1 MINRRVRRE
10 EVLSGSIGR
19 RGMDRLARLF
29 TFKHFF
35 TEMIYPGG
43 VMPWITFIVGA
54 LAGGL
59 IAGLWMRARVARL
72 EAAKQFVETGV
83 TKLQDAFQALAD
95 AALRSNQSA
104 FLDAARTTL
113 ETTRAEMSGD
123 LALKQTAIEG
133 AVGGMVQPLADSLG
147 RLEIHVRELERAR
160 EKAYGSLGEQV
171 QTLSRETATLST
183 ALRSPQTRGRWGEV
197 TLRRVAELAGMVHN
211 CDFQEQETREG
222 DGVRIRPD
230 MIVRLPGGR
239 SLIVDAKVPLTAFL
253 DAAGSQD
260 EPSRK
265 AALVRHGQQVSEHV
279 RQLSS
284 KQYWNQFQPTPELVV
299 LFLPGDHFF
308 SAALEIRPDLIEEA
322 LAKKVVIATPV
333 TLISVLKGIAY
344 GWNQEQLA
352 ENAEEIRRVASEMY
366 ERVQLVQEHYSDT
379 GRLLEKTVEAYNRSV
394 GSWDSRLV
402 PSLRKMRELGVSN
415 GKEPEAPEQIDLLA
429 RRPRAVNGF

>member
-1 MINRRVRRE
+1 MTWF
-10 EVLSGSIGR
+10 
-19 RGMDRLARLF
+19 A
-29 TFKHFF
+29 
-35 TEMIYPGG
+35 
-43 VMPWITFIVGA
+43 FIVG
-54 LAGGL
+54 LIAGGL
-59 IAGLWMRARVARL
+59 VAGLWMRARVARL
-72 EAAKQFVETGV
+72 EAARQFAESGA
-83 TKLQDAFQALAD
+83 TKLQETFQALAD

-104 FLDAARTTL
+104 FLDVARVSL
-113 ETTRAEMSGD
+113 QTTRAEMSGD
-123 LALKQTAIEG
+123 LAQKQTAIEG
-133 AVGGMVQPLADSLG
+133 VVQPLAASLG
-147 RLEIHVRELERAR
+147 RLETQVRELERAR

-171 QTLSRETATLST
+171 QTLARETATLST

-211 CDFQEQETREG
+211 CDFSEQETREG
-222 DGVRIRPD
+222 DGIRIRPD
-230 MIVRLPGGR
+230 MIVRLPAGR
-239 SLIVDAKVPLTAFL
+239 CLVVDAKVPLTAYL
-253 DAAGSQD
+253 DAVGAPD
-260 EPSRK
+260 EASRK
-265 AALVRHGQQVSEHV
+265 ASMVRHSQQVSEHV

-284 KQYWNQFQPTPELVV
+284 KQYWNQFQPAPELVV

-308 SAALEIRPDLIEEA
+308 SAALECRPELIEEA

-352 ENAEEIRRVASEMY
+352 ENAEEIRRVATEMY

-415 GKEPEAPEQIDLLA
+415 GDEPEAPEQIDLLT

>member
-1 MINRRVRRE
+1 MTWF
-10 EVLSGSIGR
+10 
-19 RGMDRLARLF
+19 A
-29 TFKHFF
+29 
-35 TEMIYPGG
+35 
-43 VMPWITFIVGA
+43 FIA
-54 LAGGL
+54 GL
-59 IAGLWMRARVARL
+59 IAGGLAAWLWMRARVARV
-72 EAAKQFVETGV
+72 EAAKQFAESGV
-83 TKLQDAFQALAD
+83 TKLQDTFQALAD

-104 FLDAARTTL
+104 FLDVARASL
-113 ETTRAEMSGD
+113 QTTRAEMSGD
-123 LALKQTAIEG
+123 LAQKQTAIEG
-133 AVGGMVQPLADSLG
+133 VVQPLAASLG
-147 RLEIHVRELERAR
+147 RLETQVRELERAR

-171 QTLSRETATLST
+171 QSLARETATLST
-183 ALRSPQTRGRWGEV
+183 ALRSPQARGRWGEV

-211 CDFQEQETREG
+211 CDFSEQETHEG
-222 DGVRIRPD
+222 DGIRIRPD
-230 MIVRLPGGR
+230 MIVRLPAGR
-239 SLIVDAKVPLTAFL
+239 CLVVDAKVPLTAYL
-253 DAAGSQD
+253 DAVGAPD
-260 EPSRK
+260 EASRR
-265 AALVRHGQQVSEHV
+265 ASLVRHSQQVSEHV

-284 KQYWNQFQPTPELVV
+284 KQYWNQFQPAPELVV

-308 SAALEIRPDLIEEA
+308 SAALECRPDLIEEA

-352 ENAEEIRRVASEMY
+352 ENAEEIRRVATEMY

-415 GKEPEAPEQIDLLA
+415 GDEPEAPEQIDLLA

>member
-1 MINRRVRRE
+1 
-10 EVLSGSIGR
+10 
-19 RGMDRLARLF
+19 
-29 TFKHFF
+29 
-35 TEMIYPGG
+35 
-43 VMPWITFIVGA
+43 MPWVSFIAGV

-59 IAGLWMRARVARL
+59 IAGLWMRAKLARL
-72 EAAKQFVETGV
+72 DAAKQFAESGA
-83 TKLQDAFQALAD
+83 TKLEETFQALAG

-113 ETTRAEMSGD
+113 ETTRVAMSGD
-123 LALKQTAIEG
+123 LAQKQTAIEG
-133 AVGGMVQPLADSLG
+133 AVGGMVQPLAASLG
-147 RLEIHVRELERAR
+147 RLEAHVRELELAR

-171 QTLSRETATLST
+171 QSLARETATLST

-211 CDFQEQETREG
+211 CDFSEQETREA
-222 DGVRIRPD
+222 DGGRIRPD
-230 MIVRLPGGR
+230 MIVRLPGDR
-239 SLIVDAKVPLTAFL
+239 SLVVDAKVPLTAYL
-253 DAAGSQD
+253 DAAGAPD

-265 AALVRHGQQVSEHV
+265 AALQRHGQQVAEHV

-284 KQYWNQFQPTPELVV
+284 KQYWNQFQPAPELVV

-308 SAALEIRPDLIEEA
+308 SAALECRPDLIEEA
-322 LAKKVVIATPV
+322 LAKKVLIATPV

-352 ENAEEIRRVASEMY
+352 ENAQEIRRVASELY

-379 GRLLEKTVEAYNRSV
+379 GRLLEKTVESYNRSV

-415 GKEPEAPEQIDLLA
+415 GAEPEAPEQIDLLA

>member
-1 MINRRVRRE
+1 
-10 EVLSGSIGR
+10 
-19 RGMDRLARLF
+19 
-29 TFKHFF
+29 
-35 TEMIYPGG
+35 MIYPGG
-43 VMPWITFIVGA
+43 VMPWVSFIVGV

-59 IAGLWMRARVARL
+59 IAVLWMRAKLARL
-72 EAAKQFVETGV
+72 DAAKQFAESGA
-83 TKLQDAFQALAD
+83 TKLEETFQALAD

-104 FLDAARTTL
+104 FLDAARTSL
-113 ETTRAEMSGD
+113 ETTRVEISGD
-123 LALKQTAIEG
+123 LAQKQTAIEG
-133 AVGGMVQPLADSLG
+133 AVGGMVQPLAASLG
-147 RLEIHVRELERAR
+147 RLEAHVRELERAR

-171 QTLSRETATLST
+171 QSLARETATLST

-211 CDFQEQETREG
+211 CDFSEQETREA
-222 DGVRIRPD
+222 DGGRIRPD
-230 MIVRLPGGR
+230 MIVRLPGDR
-239 SLIVDAKVPLTAFL
+239 SLVVDAKVPLTAYL
-253 DAAGSQD
+253 DAAGAPD
-260 EPSRK
+260 ESSRR
-265 AALVRHGQQVSEHV
+265 AALQRHGQQVAEHV

-284 KQYWNQFQPTPELVV
+284 KQYWNQFQPAPELVV

-308 SAALEIRPDLIEEA
+308 SAALECRPELIEEA

-352 ENAEEIRRVASEMY
+352 ENAEEIRRLASELY

-379 GRLLEKTVEAYNRSV
+379 GRLLEKTVESYNRSV

-415 GKEPEAPEQIDLLA
+415 GQEPEAPEQIDLLA

>member
-1 MINRRVRRE
+1 
-10 EVLSGSIGR
+10 
-19 RGMDRLARLF
+19 
-29 TFKHFF
+29 
-35 TEMIYPGG
+35 
-43 VMPWITFIVGA
+43 MPWLSFIVGV
-54 LAGGL
+54 LFGGL
-59 IAGLWMRARVARL
+59 IAGLWMRAKLARL
-72 EAAKQFVETGV
+72 EAAKQFAESGA
-83 TKLQDAFQALAD
+83 TKLQETFQALAD

-113 ETTRAEMSGD
+113 QTTRAEMSGD
-123 LALKQTAIEG
+123 LAQKQTAIEG
-133 AVGGMVQPLADSLG
+133 VIQPLADSLG
-147 RLEIHVRELERAR
+147 RLEVHVRELERAR

-171 QTLSRETATLST
+171 QSLARETATLST

-197 TLRRVAELAGMVHN
+197 TLRRVAELAGMVLN

-239 SLIVDAKVPLTAFL
+239 SLVVDAKVPLTAYL
-253 DAAGSQD
+253 DAMGAPD
-260 EPSRK
+260 AASRK
-265 AALVRHGQQVSEHV
+265 AALQRHGQQVFEHV

-284 KQYWNQFQPTPELVV
+284 KQYWSQFQPAPELVV

-308 SAALEIRPDLIEEA
+308 SAALECRPDLIEEA

-366 ERVQLVQEHYSDT
+366 DRVQSVHEHYSAT
-379 GRLLEKTVEAYNRSV
+379 GRLLEKTVAAYNSSV

-415 GKEPEAPEQIDLLA
+415 GEEPQAPEQIDLLA

>member
-1 MINRRVRRE
+1 M
-10 EVLSGSIGR
+10 SWF
-19 RGMDRLARLF
+19 A
-29 TFKHFF
+29 
-35 TEMIYPGG
+35 
-43 VMPWITFIVGA
+43 FIVGV

-59 IAGLWMRARVARL
+59 VAGLWMRAKLARV
-72 EAAKQFVETGV
+72 EAAKQFAESGAAKMQET
-83 TKLQDAFQALAD
+83 FQALAD

-113 ETTRAEMSGD
+113 ETTRAQMTGD
-123 LALKQTAIEG
+123 LAQKQTAMEG

-147 RLEIHVRELERAR
+147 RLEVHVRELERAR
-160 EKAYGSLGEQV
+160 EKAYGSLGEQL
-171 QTLSRETATLST
+171 QTLARETSTLST

-211 CDFQEQETREG
+211 CDFSEQETREG

-230 MIVRLPGGR
+230 MIVRLPGDR
-239 SLIVDAKVPLTAFL
+239 SLIVDAKVPLTAYL
-253 DAAGSQD
+253 DAVSAKD
-260 EPSRK
+260 EASRK

-284 KQYWNQFQPTPELVV
+284 KQYWSQFQPAPELVV

-322 LAKKVVIATPV
+322 LSKKVVIASPV

-366 ERVQLVQEHYSDT
+366 ERVQSVQEHYSAT
-379 GRLLEKTVEAYNRSV
+379 GRLLEKTVAAYNSSV

-402 PSLRKMRELGVSN
+402 PALRKMRELGAAS
-415 GKEPEAPEQIDLLA
+415 GPEPEAPEQIDLLT

>member
-1 MINRRVRRE
+1 
-10 EVLSGSIGR
+10 
-19 RGMDRLARLF
+19 
-29 TFKHFF
+29 
-35 TEMIYPGG
+35 MIYPGG
-43 VMPWITFIVGA
+43 VMPWVMFIAGM

-59 IAGLWMRARVARL
+59 IVGLWMRARMARL
-72 EAAKQFVETGV
+72 EAARQFAESGV
-83 TKLQDAFQALAD
+83 AKLQDTFQALAD

-123 LALKQTAIEG
+123 LAQKQTAIE
-133 AVGGMVQPLADSLG
+133 GGMVQPLADSLG

-171 QTLSRETATLST
+171 QTLARETATLST

-239 SLIVDAKVPLTAFL
+239 SLIVDAKVPLTAYL
-253 DAAGSQD
+253 DAAGAQD
-260 EPSRK
+260 EVSRK

-284 KQYWNQFQPTPELVV
+284 KQYWSQFQPAPELVV

-366 ERVQLVQEHYSDT
+366 ERVQSVQEHYSAT
-379 GRLLEKTVEAYNRSV
+379 GRLLEKTVAAYNSSV

-402 PSLRKMRELGVSN
+402 PSLRKLRELGVSN
-415 GKEPEAPEQIDLLA
+415 GEEPEAPEQIDLLA

>member
-1 MINRRVRRE
+1 
-10 EVLSGSIGR
+10 
-19 RGMDRLARLF
+19 
-29 TFKHFF
+29 
-35 TEMIYPGG
+35 
-43 VMPWITFIVGA
+43 MPWIAFVAGL
-54 LAGGL
+54 LAGSL
-59 IAGLWMRARVARL
+59 IAGLWMRAKLARL
-72 EAAKQFVETGV
+72 EAARQFAESGAA
-83 TKLQDAFQALAD
+83 KLQETFQALAD
-95 AALRSNQSA
+95 AALRSNQSS
-104 FLDAARTTL
+104 FLEVARATL

-123 LALKQTAIEG
+123 LAQKQTAIEG
-133 AVGGMVQPLADSLG
+133 AIGGMVQPLADSLG
-147 RLEIHVRELERAR
+147 RLELQVRELERAR
-160 EKAYGSLGEQV
+160 EKAFGSLGEQV
-171 QTLSRETATLST
+171 QTLARETATLST

-197 TLRRVAELAGMVHN
+197 TLRRVAELAGMVNN

-239 SLIVDAKVPLTAFL
+239 SLVVDAKVPLTAYL
-253 DAAGSQD
+253 EAAGAAD
-260 EPSRK
+260 EPSRRT
-265 AALVRHGQQVSEHV
+265 ALQRHGQQVSEHV
-279 RQLSS
+279 RQLAS
-284 KQYWNQFQPTPELVV
+284 KQYWNQFQPAPELVV

-308 SAALEIRPDLIEEA
+308 SAALESRPDLIEEA
-322 LAKKVVIATPV
+322 ISRKVVIATPV

-415 GKEPEAPEQIDLLA
+415 GDEPQAPEQIDLLA